1 MLSRG
6 YTDFLPCTFKAIDS
20 WDRDRKKGDALI
32 FHPHGENKCVLFFLT
47 HVPQDI
53 VDRPD

>member
-20 WDRDRKKGDALI
+20 WDRVFPGNSRRSSPTLDAANHWADKDLI
-32 FHPHGENKCVLFFLT
+32 GISLVIT
-47 HVPQDI
+47 
-53 VDRPD
+53 R